1 MQELWQFPEKRDFSL
16 AGYQPLFYKLR
27 SGIVQ
32 GGRVGIFVKNGLNC
46 SIDLNS
52 SVFFDRIYESIVI
65 ELNCPKLKKKTKIIS
80 AYRPGTAH
88 PTLNQAEQIN
98 QFLELLSNQ
107 FDSIDDCPTYL
118 FSDLNLDLIK
128 INNCPYV
135 NNYIDLLFSHGFIQT
150 ITLPTRCTNSSAT
163 LIDHCITNVMS
174 SKFTSYILTT
184 KISDHFPVVVNLT
197 LKKASSKPK
206 SITSRN
212 YSLNNVENFKRAL
225 GAETWENLYTC
236 TDTQESYNIFSSKYY
251 ELFDL
256 FFPLYKVKFN
266 KNIHYKEKW
275 FSQGLAVSRR
285 EKNRLDNI
293 AANIKKFKDF
303 RNLYNKIT
311 KAAKKRYF
319 EDELSKNKSN
329 LKKNLEP
336 HQASR

>member
-1 MQELWQFPEKRDFSL
+1 M
-16 AGYQPLFYKLR
+16 YYY
-27 SGIVQ
+27 
-32 GGRVGIFVKNGLNC
+32 C
-46 SIDLNS
+46 
-52 SVFFDRIYESIVI
+52 
-65 ELNCPKLKKKTKIIS
+65 
-80 AYRPGTAH
+80 
-88 PTLNQAEQIN
+88 
-98 QFLELLSNQ
+98 
-107 FDSIDDCPTYL
+107 
-118 FSDLNLDLIK
+118 
-128 INNCPYV
+128 
-135 NNYIDLLFSHGFIQT
+135 
-150 ITLPTRCTNSSAT
+150 
-163 LIDHCITNVMS
+163 NVLS

-236 TDTQESYNIFSSKYY
+236 TDTQESYNIFSSKFY

-256 FFPLYKVKFN
+256 FFPLYTVKFN

-293 AANIKKFKDF
+293 AAKCPTPANIKKFKDF

-311 KAAKKRYF
+311 KAAKNVILKT
-319 EDELSKNKSN
+319 N
-329 LKKNLEP
+329 LVKIKVI
-336 HQASR
+336 